1 MITFGITV
9 TIFKQLP
16 WDKKHIRVLEK
27 GYTNAQKALS
37 DAGKLFLKPYI
48 KAVHV
53 HPENGEQAGETVLW
67 LNKNEEG
74 KVIKREYNPI

>member
-16 WDKKHIRVLEK
+16 WDKKHIRILEK
-27 GYTNAQKALS
+27 GYTDVKSALS
-37 DAGKLFLKPYI
+37 DAGKLFHKDYV

-53 HPENGEQAGETVLW
+53 HPESGENAGVTVLW
-67 LNKNEEG
+67 LNKDEEG